1 MYVKRTTTFSASNPK
16 KTILITR
23 IWANDGWCYVP
34 EMQQRHKFFTIS
46 EDVFRMETEDY
57 TGAIPF
63 PEHSELVTY
72 WLISEKPLR
81 WAEQGNRWCEAF
93 EEVSAI
99 QPSCNHKMQ
108 QGQSV

>member
-1 MYVKRTTTFSASNPK
+1 MYVKRTPTFSASKPK

-34 EMQQRHKFFTIS
+34 EMQQRHKFFTIN
-46 EDVFRMETEDY
+46 EDVFRIATEDY

-63 PEHSELVTY
+63 PEHSELLTY
-72 WLISEKPLR
+72 ALFSEKPLR
-81 WAEQGNRWCEAF
+81 WAEQRNRWCEEF

-99 QPSCNHKMQ
+99 QPSCNHKSQ